1 MAFYAVIDTN
11 VLVSALLT
19 KHENASPLQVV
30 LGVFQGKIIPL
41 FDAEILKEYNDVLRR
56 PKFHFSEE
64 LIVRLMDSLMTLGLS
79 IERITT
85 NATFVDPKDLVFYEV
100 AMAGREDD
108 AYLVTG
114 NKKHFPLETFIV
126 TPGEM
131 LGIMNLS
138 K

>member
-19 KHENASPLQVV
+19 KYENASPLQVV
-30 LGVFQGKIIPL
+30 LSVFQGKIIPL